1 MTDLFDTID
10 PYVWLAI
17 LGVTAATFITRSSL
31 FVLGA
36 RVQFPPVVEA
46 ALRFASACALAAIVA
61 ADLAFVEG
69 HLKIDASNHK
79 LIAGCIGIGIFSL
92 TRSIIGTIAGGMIA
106 FWLLHFWL
114 PMLA

>member
-1 MTDLFDTID
+1 MTDLLGTID

-36 RVQFPPVVEA
+36 RVEA
-46 ALRFASACALAAIVA
+46 ALRFAPACALAAIVA
-61 ADLAFVEG
+61 ADLAFIEG
-69 HLKIDASNHK
+69 QLSIDVNNHK
-79 LIAGCIGIGIFSL
+79 LIAGCIGIVIFSI
-92 TRSIIGTIAGGMIA
+92 TRSIIGTIAGGMIV

-114 PMLA
+114 PML

>member
-1 MTDLFDTID
+1 
-10 PYVWLAI
+10 
-17 LGVTAATFITRSSL
+17 
-31 FVLGA
+31 
-36 RVQFPPVVEA
+36 
-46 ALRFASACALAAIVA
+46 
-61 ADLAFVEG
+61 
-69 HLKIDASNHK
+69 

>member
-46 ALRFASACALAAIVA
+46 ALRFAPACALAASVRISASFSTILPA
-61 ADLAFVEG
+61 AEM
-69 HLKIDASNHK
+69 KCEKQS
-79 LIAGCIGIGIFSL
+79 FSSD
-92 TRSIIGTIAGGMIA
+92 TFSR
-106 FWLLHFWL
+106 
-114 PMLA
+114 

>member
-1 MTDLFDTID
+1 MDLIGLIN

-17 LGVTAATFITRSSL
+17 LGVTAATFLTRSSL

-46 ALRFASACALAAIVA
+46 ALRFAPACALAAIVA
-61 ADLAFVEG
+61 ADLVFMDGE
-69 HLKIDASNHK
+69 LRIDSNNHK
-79 LIAGCIGIGIFSL
+79 LISGCIGIIIFSYS
-92 TRSIIGTIAGGMIA
+92 RSIIGTIAGGMIV

-114 PMLA
+114 PLL

>member
-1 MTDLFDTID
+1 MTDLFGTVD

-46 ALRFASACALAAIVA
+46 ALRFAPACALAAIVA
-61 ADLAFVEG
+61 ADLAFAEG
-69 HLKIDASNHK
+69 QLRIDAGNHK
-79 LIAGCIGIGIFSL
+79 LIAGCIGIIIFSL
-92 TRSIIGTIAGGMIA
+92 TRSIIGTIAGGMLA

>member
-1 MTDLFDTID
+1 MTDLLGAID

-17 LGVTAATFITRSSL
+17 LGVTAATFISRSSL

-46 ALRFASACALAAIVA
+46 ALRFAPACALAAIVA

-69 HLKIDASNHK
+69 QLRIDIGNPK
-79 LIAGCIGIGIFSL
+79 LIAGCIGIIVFSL
-92 TRSIIGTIAGGMIA
+92 TRSIVGTIAGGMIA
-106 FWLLHFWL
+106 FWFLHFWL
-114 PMLA
+114 PRL

>member
-1 MTDLFDTID
+1 MTDLLGTID

-46 ALRFASACALAAIVA
+46 ALRFAPACALAAIVA
-61 ADLAFVEG
+61 ADLAFS
-69 HLKIDASNHK
+69 I
-79 LIAGCIGIGIFSL
+79 
-92 TRSIIGTIAGGMIA
+92 TRSIIGTIAGGMIV

-114 PMLA
+114 PML

>member
-1 MTDLFDTID
+1 MTSWFDTID

-36 RVQFPPVVEA
+36 RVQFPPMVEA
-46 ALRFASACALAAIVA
+46 ALRFAPACALAAIVA
-61 ADLAFVEG
+61 ADLVFVEG
-69 HLKIDASNHK
+69 HLQIGLSNHK
-79 LIAGCIGIGIFSL
+79 LIAGCIGIVIFAIS
-92 TRSIIGTIAGGMIA
+92 RSIIGTIAGGMMA

-114 PMLA
+114 PML

>member
-1 MTDLFDTID
+1 MTDLLSATD

-46 ALRFASACALAAIVA
+46 ALRFAPACALAAIVA

-69 HLKIDASNHK
+69 QLRIDLSNPK
-79 LIAGCIGIGIFSL
+79 LIAGCVGIVIFSI
-92 TRSIIGTIAGGMIA
+92 TRSIIGTIAGGMIT
-106 FWLLHFWL
+106 FWFLHFWL
-114 PMLA
+114 PVL

>member
-1 MTDLFDTID
+1 MTAWLDTID

-36 RVQFPPVVEA
+36 RIQFPPMVEA
-46 ALRFASACALAAIVA
+46 ALRFAPACALAAIVA
-61 ADLAFVEG
+61 ADLVLLDG
-69 HLKIDASNHK
+69 QLQITASNHK
-79 LIAGCIGIGIFSL
+79 LIAGCIGIVIFSY
-92 TRSIIGTIAGGMIA
+92 TRSIIGTIAGGMVA

-114 PMLA
+114 PLLG